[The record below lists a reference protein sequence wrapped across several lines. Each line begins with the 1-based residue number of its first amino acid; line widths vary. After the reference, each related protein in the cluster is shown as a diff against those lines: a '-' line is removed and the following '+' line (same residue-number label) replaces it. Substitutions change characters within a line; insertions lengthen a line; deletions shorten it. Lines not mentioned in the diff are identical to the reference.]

1 MRIVLLGPPGAGK
14 GTQASRLAEL
24 VDAPHVST
32 GDMLRAE
39 VAAGSKLG
47 KSAQKYME
55 AGDLVPDDVMIGMIV
70 TRLSDAGEGAGIL
83 LDGFPRTVTQAE
95 ALDAALEAQGGSID
109 LAVNIEVGREEL
121 VTRLGGRATCTNCQT
136 PYNLSSAQPSI
147 TSLCDKCGGEVTQ
160 RADDRPEA
168 VRNRL
173 AVYDRQTA
181 PVVDYYKG
189 RGKLTVINGAQSPD
203 KVFEE
208 LSAATS

>member
-1 MRIVLLGPPGAGK
+1 L
-14 GTQASRLAEL
+14 SEL

-39 VAAGSKLG
+39 VAAGSELG

-55 AGDLVPDDVMIGMIV
+55 AGDLVPDEVMIGMIV

-95 ALDAALEAQGGSID
+95 ALDAALESQGGSID

-121 VTRLGGRATCTNCQT
+121 VTRLGGRATCKNCQT
-136 PYNLSSAQPSI
+136 PYNLNSAPPSRSGI
-147 TSLCDKCGGEVTQ
+147 CDKCSGEVTQ

-189 RGKLTVINGAQSPD
+189 RGKLTVVNGAQSPD
-203 KVFEE
+203 KVFGE

>member
-1 MRIVLLGPPGAGK
+1 MGPPGAGK
-14 GTQASRLAEL
+14 GTQASRLSEL

-39 VAAGSKLG
+39 VAAGSELG

-55 AGDLVPDDVMIGMIV
+55 AGDLVPDEVMIGMIV

-95 ALDAALEAQGGSID
+95 ALDAALESQGGSID

-121 VTRLGGRATCTNCQT
+121 VTRLGGRATCKNCQT
-136 PYNLSSAQPSI
+136 PYNLNSAPPSRSGI
-147 TSLCDKCGGEVTQ
+147 CDKCSGEVTQ

-189 RGKLTVINGAQSPD
+189 RGKLTVVNGAQSPD
-203 KVFEE
+203 KVFGE